1 MKNIYTSLDIGTDTI
16 KIVVC
21 ELYRNKLNL
30 LAASSKKS
38 KGIKRGV
45 ITDVNEA
52 LLSVRQALEEVE
64 SILGIKIKRVI
75 ASVPSYFAE
84 YIYTKGEIDIET
96 EDRMITGEHVVS
108 VLQSA
113 VRSKMNPGKELVT
126 ILPIDFD
133 IKDGVTGVKDPKGL
147 IGDVLSTR
155 AIMVTVPR
163 KNIYSVVSLVE
174 SLGIEVVDI
183 SINGIGDYFVFKN
196 KEMDEKLGV
205 VINVGYETTTISLH
219 NKGIIVKSAIINLG
233 GRNVDNDLSYMFNL
247 NQKDSI
253 RMKEKFA
260 LAHKLYAG
268 VNDTYDVVNENRDLL
283 KINQLEVS
291 EIVMSRLEEILLL
304 AKKEINILTNRQIQ
318 YIIVTGGTSSMAHF
332 NYIASEIFGK
342 DVIID
347 NVRLL
352 GIRNNKYS
360 SAVGNIVYFINKLKL
375 KGTEYSMFSKSDVE
389 DISQVRKNLIN
400 VSSDSMLSKV
410 FGYFWND

>member
-16 KIVVC
+16 KVVVC

-38 KGIKRGV
+38 KGIKKGV
-45 ITDVNEA
+45 ITDVDEA
-52 LLSVRQALEEVE
+52 LSSVKEAFDEVE
-64 SILGIKIKRVI
+64 AILGVKIKKVI

-84 YIYTKGEIDIET
+84 FTYVKGEVSIDS
-96 EDRMITGEHVVS
+96 EDRVITGDHIVN
-108 VLQSA
+108 VLQNA
-113 VRSKMNPGKELVT
+113 AKSKITPAKELVT

-133 IKDGVTGVKDPKGL
+133 IKDGLSGVKDPKGL
-147 IGDVLSTR
+147 VGEGLSTR

-163 KNIYSVVSLVE
+163 KNVYSVVKLVE

-196 KEMDEKLGV
+196 KELDNKLGI
-205 VINVGYETTTISLH
+205 VINVGYETTTVSLY
-219 NKGIIVKSAIINLG
+219 NKGIIVKNAIIPLG
-233 GRNVDNDLSYMFNL
+233 GRNVDHDLAYIFNL
-247 NQKDSI
+247 NIKDAV
-253 RMKEKFA
+253 RLKEKFA

-268 VNDTYDVVNENRDLL
+268 VNDAYEVLNKDRESL
-283 KINQLEVS
+283 KINQLEAS
-291 EIVMSRLEEILLL
+291 EIIMSRLEEILLL
-304 AKKEINILTNRQIQ
+304 AKKEISILTNREIQ
-318 YIIVTGGTSSMAHF
+318 YIIVTGGTSSMTHF
-332 NYIASEIFGK
+332 NYIASDIFGK
-342 DVIID
+342 DVIIG

-360 SAVGNIVYFINKLKL
+360 SAVGNIIYFINKLKL
-375 KGTEYSMFSKSDVE
+375 RGIEYSMFSKNDVE

-400 VSSDSMLSKV
+400 VSGDSMLSKV

>member
-16 KIVVC
+16 KVVVC

-52 LLSVRQALEEVE
+52 LISVREAFEEVE
-64 SILGIKIKRVI
+64 AILGVKIKKVI

-84 YIYTKGEIDIET
+84 YTYTKGEIDIEA
-96 EDRMITGEHVVS
+96 EDRVITGDDIVN
-108 VLQSA
+108 VLQDA
-113 VRSKMNPGKELVT
+113 VRTKITPGKELVT

-147 IGDVLSTR
+147 VGDALTTR

-163 KNIYSVVSLVE
+163 KNIYSVVNLVE

-183 SINGIGDYFVFKN
+183 SINGIGDYYVFKN
-196 KEMDEKLGV
+196 KEIDNKLGV
-205 VINVGYETTTISLH
+205 VINVGYETTTVSLY
-219 NKGIIVKSAIINLG
+219 NKGIIVKSAVIGLG
-233 GRNVDNDLSYMFNL
+233 GKNVDNDLSYMFKL
-247 NQKDSI
+247 NTKDAI
-253 RMKEKFA
+253 RIKEKFA

-268 VNDTYDVVNENRDLL
+268 VNDAYEVVNQDRELL

-318 YIIVTGGTSSMAHF
+318 YIIVTGGTSSMTHF
-332 NYIASEIFGK
+332 NYIASDIFGK
-342 DVIID
+342 DVIIG
-347 NVRLL
+347 NVKLL

-360 SAVGNIVYFINKLKL
+360 SAVGNIIYFINKLKL
-375 KGTEYSMFSKSDVE
+375 RGMQYSMFSKSDVE